1 MCYKFQDLVRQGEQ
15 LDNIETKVDKINADT
30 KVSQRH
36 LNSIKSI
43 FGGIRNWWNGEG
55 KNDNA
60 PQAVT
65 SSRDRTALRQTVA
78 TEREPPTS
86 GVHPALRIRSND
98 VSGFYDD
105 DVVEFGSSGATS
117 RPTVRSI
124 DTRRDDVVRSGAVQ
138 TQGRSQQW
146 QEYEKN
152 LNTNLGCILCG
163 FIID

>member
-1 MCYKFQDLVRQGEQ
+1 L
-15 LDNIETKVDKINADT
+15 
-30 KVSQRH
+30 
-36 LNSIKSI
+36 
-43 FGGIRNWWNGEG
+43 
-55 KNDNA
+55 
-60 PQAVT
+60 
-65 SSRDRTALRQTVA
+65 A